1 MKPSVLLIGN
11 SSALSKLIQE
21 SLAVTGRDAFHLE
34 CATRLSEGIERLEK
48 GGIEAILLDLGLPDS
63 EGMETLEKLFL
74 AAPHIPIMVLADAE
88 TEDLVTQALA
98 RGAQDYLIHDH
109 LSSYTLA
116 RALHG
121 AIGRKAAEDAR
132 NAAEDALFVEKE
144 RAEVT
149 LNSIGD
155 AVLSTDISGNIT
167 YLNLVAE
174 RMTGWRRE
182 EAIGRPLTDVFH
194 IIDGQTHET
203 APNPMEL
210 AVRHNQTVS
219 LSANSILI
227 RRDGAESPI
236 EDSSAPIHDRGGKL
250 TGAVIVFHDISESR
264 SMTQKMSHLAQ
275 HDFLTDLPN
284 RVLLNDR
291 LSHSIALARRRGAQ
305 LAVLFLDLDHFKH
318 INDSLG
324 HPIGDQLLKAVVLRL
339 VACVRASDTVSRQG
353 GDEFVVLLSEIEHP
367 EDAAF
372 IAEKMRAAVMV
383 PYSIAKHDLHLSVSI
398 GISVHPDDGEDAETL
413 IKNADTAMYQAKDSG
428 RNNAQFFRQDMNVRA
443 VERQSVEGNLRRALE
458 RHEFVLNYQP
468 KVDLETGAITGAEAL
483 IRWRHPERGLIFPDQ
498 FIAIA
503 EDCGLVVPIGQWV
516 LREAC
521 TQARAWIDA
530 GLKFDQMAVNISAVE
545 FRSKGFFEAVCAVL
559 RETHLEPHYLELE
572 LTETVLMRNIESTS
586 AVLQA
591 LNAMGVRLAVD
602 DFGTGYSSLSYLSRF
617 PIDTLKIDQ
626 SFVRD
631 VTTDANDA
639 TIVSAVIAMGHSL
652 KQRVVAEGV
661 ETSEQLA
668 FLQSHRCDEGQGYY
682 FSHPVLANRF
692 TTLLETGVGKSAHHE
707 PEEAVC
713 Y

>member
-1 MKPSVLLIGN
+1 M
-11 SSALSKLIQE
+11 
-21 SLAVTGRDAFHLE
+21 
-34 CATRLSEGIERLEK
+34 
-48 GGIEAILLDLGLPDS
+48 
-63 EGMETLEKLFL
+63 
-74 AAPHIPIMVLADAE
+74 
-88 TEDLVTQALA
+88 
-98 RGAQDYLIHDH
+98 
-109 LSSYTLA
+109 
-116 RALHG
+116 
-121 AIGRKAAEDAR
+121 
-132 NAAEDALFVEKE
+132 
-144 RAEVT
+144 
-149 LNSIGD
+149 
-155 AVLSTDISGNIT
+155 LSTDISGNVT
-167 YLNLVAE
+167 YLNLAAE
-174 RMTGWRRE
+174 KMTGWSRE
-182 EAIGRPLTDVFH
+182 EAVGRPLAEVFCVVG
-194 IIDGQTHET
+194 DETRET
-203 APNPMEL
+203 AANPMEL

-219 LSANSILI
+219 LPKNSILI
-227 RRDGAESPI
+227 RRDGVESPI
-236 EDSSAPIHDRGGKL
+236 EDSAAPIHDRGGGV
-250 TGAVIVFHDISESR
+250 TGAVIVFHDVSDSR
-264 SMTQKMSHLAQ
+264 SMALKMAHLAQ

-284 RVLLNDR
+284 RMLLNDR
-291 LSHSIALARRRGAQ
+291 VSHSIALARRRGRQ

-353 GDEFVVLLSEIEHP
+353 GDEFVVLLSEIAHP
-367 EDAAF
+367 QDAAF
-372 IAEKMRAAVMV
+372 IAEKMRVAVIV
-383 PYSIAKHDLHLSVSI
+383 PYAIAEHDLHLSISI
-398 GISVHPDDGEDAETL
+398 GISIYPDDGQDAETL

-428 RNNAQFFRQDMNVRA
+428 RNNVQFFRQDMNVRA

-468 KVDLETGAITGAEAL
+468 KVNLETSAITGAEAL
-483 IRWRHPERGLIFPDQ
+483 IRWRHPDRGLVLPTQ

-503 EDCGLVVPIGQWV
+503 EDCGLIVPIGQWV

-545 FRSKGFFEAVCAVL
+545 FHSKGFFEAICAVL
-559 RETHLEPHYLELE
+559 KETHLEAPYLELE

-639 TIVSAVIAMGHSL
+639 TIVSAVIAMGQSL

-682 FSHPVLANRF
+682 FSQPVPANAF
-692 TTLLETGVGKSAHHE
+692 TTLLETGMAKSAHH
-707 PEEAVC
+707 
-713 Y
+713 